1 MRTRRLCR
9 AGSALTLLI
18 GATVLP
24 ACGAPT
30 NLTEVA
36 DDLQATLMSM
46 PGVTDA
52 WVYPDESYAEGF
64 TFNITVDAPAATR
77 SELIAVADRIADAR
91 IRLIANY
98 TQNVDFWVMPD
109 KPVTLRRQSH
119 LDSAQIAD
127 DAERLRVI
135 AAGADG
141 RIDWF
146 RGDDST
152 VNQLSVTD
160 SHTPGADL
168 LDTVRRTAGDTGLT
182 MSVSPA
188 SPSPRT
194 PRMSVAFPL
203 SAQAQ
208 TSVEQ
213 FLGSVPVD
221 VFGLRIDNDRVRA
234 VQAMVPADPAIAE
247 QELSTVIDAS
257 RAVAAGPMWLAWY
270 VPSAVGGVPMFGGLV
285 EIGDCSVPAAQI
297 RQASLQPGHDD
308 ASSLQARLQSK
319 AGTCTAPEAGHIEQN
334 SPLATVSPSPPSIL
348 VRKPARATSTP
359 DITTTATRPIPV
371 ATGNSTSRAARPA
384 RVPAPSAVRF
394 PTRTIPLPAAG
405 LGPTAP
411 PPVGGTPA
419 AGPSGPPHSP
429 TGAHRPAKG
438 TARSGR

>member
-1 MRTRRLCR
+1 VGR
-9 AGSALTLLI
+9 AGSALALLI
-18 GATVLP
+18 GAGVLP
-24 ACGAPT
+24 GCGAPT
-30 NLTEVA
+30 NLTEAA

-64 TFNITVDAPAATR
+64 TFNITVDAPTATR
-77 SELIAVADRIADAR
+77 SQLIAVADQIADTR
-91 IRLIANY
+91 IRLIASY
-98 TQNVDFWVMPD
+98 TQKVDFWVTAD
-109 KPVTLRRQSH
+109 KPVTVRRESH
-119 LDSAQIAD
+119 IDSAQIAD

-146 RGDDST
+146 RGDEGT

-182 MSVSPA
+182 MTVSPA

-194 PRMSVAFPL
+194 PRMSVVFPL

-213 FLGSVPVD
+213 FLGNVSAD
-221 VFGLRIDNDRVRA
+221 VFGLRVDNDRVRA
-234 VQAMVPADPAIAE
+234 LQALVPADPAIAE

-257 RAVAAGPMWLAWY
+257 RAVAAGPMLLAWY
-270 VPSAVGGVPMFGGLV
+270 VPSVVGGVPMFGGLV
-285 EIGDCSVPAAQI
+285 EVGDCSAPSAQI
-297 RQASLQPGHDD
+297 RQTSLHTDLDD
-308 ASSLQARLQSK
+308 ISALRVRLQSK
-319 AGTCTAPEAGHIEQN
+319 LGPCTAPEPAGVEWTP
-334 SPLATVSPSPPSIL
+334 PLAAASPSSPRVL
-348 VRKPARATSTP
+348 VRIPAESSPAP
-359 DITTTATRPIPV
+359 DITRGATRTSPV
-371 ATGNSTSRAARPA
+371 AREDSPNRAA
-384 RVPAPSAVRF
+384 VPVPVRSAIRL
-394 PTRTIPLPAAG
+394 PKGTIPLPAAG

-411 PPVGGTPA
+411 PPVGGTPT
-419 AGPSGPPHSP
+419 AGPNGPPHSP
-429 TGAHRPAKG
+429 MGASRPMKG

>member
-1 MRTRRLCR
+1 LSR
-9 AGSALTLLI
+9 AGSALVLLI
-18 GATVLP
+18 GAAVLP
-24 ACGAPT
+24 GCGAPT

-36 DDLQATLMSM
+36 DDLQTTLMSM

-64 TFNITVDAPAATR
+64 TFNIIVDAPTATR
-77 SELIAVADRIADAR
+77 SQLIAVADRIADTR
-91 IRLIANY
+91 IRLIASY
-98 TQNVDFWVMPD
+98 TQKVDFWVTSD
-109 KPVTLRRQSH
+109 KPVTVRRESH
-119 LDSAQIAD
+119 IDSAQIAD

-146 RGDDST
+146 RGDDGT
-152 VNQLSVTD
+152 VNQLSVAV

-182 MSVSPA
+182 MTVSPA

-194 PRMSVAFPL
+194 PRMSVVFPL

-208 TSVEQ
+208 TSVQ
-213 FLGSVPVD
+213 RFLGNVPVD

-234 VQAMVPADPAIAE
+234 LQAMVPADPALAE

-257 RAVAAGPMWLAWY
+257 RAVAAGPMLLAWY

-285 EIGDCSVPAAQI
+285 EVGDCSAAAAHA
-297 RQASLQPGHDD
+297 RQVSLRPGHDD
-308 ASSLQARLQSK
+308 TFPLPTRLQSTV
-319 AGTCTAPEAGHIEQN
+319 GTCTGPEASHTDLT
-334 SPLATVSPSPPSIL
+334 SPMETVLPSPPSIL
-348 VRKPARATSTP
+348 VHAPAQDTSTP
-359 DITTTATRPIPV
+359 VITRVTRRSIPA
-371 ATGNSTSRAARPA
+371 ATGGSTSHATLRPP
-384 RVPAPSAVRF
+384 VPAPPAARLPKL
-394 PTRTIPLPAAG
+394 PTPLPAAG

-411 PPVGGTPA
+411 PVGGTPA
-419 AGPSGPPHSP
+419 AGPNGPPHSP
-429 TGAHRPAKG
+429 TGASRPMKG